1 MAAMATLFSGFTLAL
16 LLAFAKRERQ
26 TANLFLSAALTVMVL
41 KTGGLTPIFLP
52 ALGPLLYFYVR
63 RMTAPNLQFNRKDVL
78 HFCPS
83 LVAYWMPGW
92 LLLISVVIYLYLS
105 HRLIQSFYSR
115 LRPVLMDRPR
125 FAFRRLDNT
134 LHLLALLC
142 LLWLFNDVF
151 SFTVAF
157 ILIGMAA
164 EVMLKLDS
172 STQLATPIT
181 DRYDA
186 KEKSRRLMEAVAAN
200 RLYEDAELT
209 LTSLAVKLKI
219 HPHDLSRI
227 INTGME
233 KNFSDFINEFRV
245 RAIVGKMQD
254 PAYDRLTLLGIAYES
269 GFNSKTTFNRV
280 FKEMTGKTPVEYK
293 NSLNKEVPIDKL
305 APRLRILPVIL
316 RSDSP
321 PNWAPGKLNRNY
333 MLTNYLKIALRTLW
347 RNKAFSAI
355 NIIGLALGLAICFL
369 ISLFVID
376 ELSYDKFNL
385 KADRIFRVN
394 ADFNVNGTQFN
405 ARTTPPSMASIL
417 VKEFP
422 QIENAVRIKSNGKIL
437 VKKGKAKLS
446 EDNCFYADNALFEVF
461 TLPMIAGDPKSALSQ
476 SHSLVIS
483 ENTARKYFNSTD
495 VIGKTMH
502 LDNATDYQITG
513 VIENTPVQ
521 SHLHFDF
528 IKSIIELPDRNFP
541 DWSNV
546 SYITYLL
553 ARPGVTQNS
562 LDNYLQ
568 EATKKY
574 AEPVLLRDLHSSLPE
589 LEKNGG
595 HFRYLTIPLTK
606 IHLHSTLTDEQEPSG
621 NAEYVYIFTVIA
633 ILILLIAC
641 INFMNLST
649 AQSAGRAREVGV
661 RKVLGSNR
669 PQLIRQFLME
679 SITTSFLAVVAAVI
693 LAILLLPY
701 FNDLSGKQIT
711 LGWLTNIWFMPVL
724 ISITLVIGV
733 ISGLYPAFFLS
744 AFQPIKVL
752 KGKLAVGFKA
762 SMLRNC
768 LVVFQFATVII
779 LIIGTL
785 VIYKQ
790 LKYISNKNLGYNRYQ
805 VLILKNTSALFPNA
819 KSFLNDVIKMPGIK
833 SGTMTSCLP
842 TAVNNYTQVYGKEAS
857 LNKDQTRALATWSV
871 DEDYIPTLGMQMA
884 DGRNFSKQIL
894 TDSSAVVINETA
906 AKMLGY
912 QKPLNK
918 FLYGPGGVTFHII
931 GVVKDFN
938 AGSLHSK
945 ISPLVLRNSLDNG
958 AMAFRVETKNLPTL
972 ISEIRTLYHTKYA
985 NMADQPFSYSFM
997 DEEFN
1002 HLYRSEQNIG
1012 RIFISFSFF
1021 SILIA
1026 CLGLLGLVIYAAEQR
1041 IKEIG
1046 IRKVLG
1052 ASITNLIMMLSN
1064 DFLKLI
1070 GISSLISFPVA
1081 WWGMNLWLQDFAYR
1095 TSISWWIFVAAGFL
1109 AVTIAMIT
1117 VSYQALKAALANPIK
1132 SLRSE

>member
-1 MAAMATLFSGFTLAL
+1 M
-16 LLAFAKRERQ
+16 
-26 TANLFLSAALTVMVL
+26 
-41 KTGGLTPIFLP
+41 
-52 ALGPLLYFYVR
+52 
-63 RMTAPNLQFNRKDVL
+63 
-78 HFCPS
+78 
-83 LVAYWMPGW
+83 
-92 LLLISVVIYLYLS
+92 IYLYLS
-105 HRLIQSFYSR
+105 HRLIQDFYSR

-125 FAFRRLDNT
+125 FAFRRLNR
-134 LHLLALLC
+134 ALL
-142 LLWLFNDVF
+142 LLGSFCVLSLFSDIF
-151 SFTVAF
+151 YLAVALV
-157 ILIGMAA
+157 LIGMAA
-164 EVMLKLDS
+164 DAILKPDS
-172 STQLATPIT
+172 SVQLAMPIT
-181 DRYDA
+181 DRSDA
-186 KEKSRRLMEAVAAN
+186 KEKSRRLKEAVAAN

-209 LTSLAVKLKI
+209 LTTLAVKLVI

-227 INTGME
+227 INLGLD

-245 RAIVGKMQD
+245 REVVGKMQD
-254 PAYDRLTLLGIAYES
+254 PAFDNLTLLGIAYES

-293 NSLNKEVPIDKL
+293 NGLKKEVSIDKL
-305 APRLRILPVIL
+305 APRSPTRLVIL
-316 RSDSP
+316 RSESP
-321 PNWAPGKLNRNY
+321 PIWAYEKLNRNY
-333 MLTNYLKIALRTLW
+333 MFRNYLKVALRNIW

-394 ADFNVNGTQFN
+394 ADFKVNGTQFN
-405 ARTTPPSMASIL
+405 ARETPPSMASIL
-417 VKEFP
+417 VNEYP

-437 VKKGKAKLS
+437 VKKGNETLS
-446 EDNCFYADNALFEVF
+446 EDNCFYADNALFDVF
-461 TLPMIAGDPKSALSQ
+461 TVPMIAGDAKSALSQ

-483 ENTARKYFNSTD
+483 ENIARKYFNRTD

-502 LDNATDYQITG
+502 LDNATDYKITG

-528 IKSIIELPDRNFP
+528 IKSINELPDRNFP
-541 DWSNV
+541 DWSNI
-546 SYITYLL
+546 SYITYVL
-553 ARPGVTQNS
+553 ARPGVTQNE
-562 LDNYLQ
+562 LDNYLKG
-568 EATKKY
+568 ATKKH
-574 AEPVLLRDLHSSLPE
+574 AEPILLRDLHSSLSDI
-589 LEKNGG
+589 EKNSG
-595 HFRYLTIPLTK
+595 HFRFVTIPLTK
-606 IHLHSTLTDEQEPSG
+606 IHLYSTLTDEQEPSG

-633 ILILLIAC
+633 IFILLIAC

-649 AQSAGRAREVGV
+649 ARSAGRAREVGV
-661 RKVLGSNR
+661 RKVLGSNKA
-669 PQLIRQFLME
+669 QLIRQFLIE
-679 SITTSFLAVVAAVI
+679 SIITSCFAVAIAFVI
-693 LAILLLPY
+693 AILLLPY
-701 FNDLSGKQIT
+701 FNDLYGKQIT
-711 LGWLTNIWFMPVL
+711 FSWLTNIWFIPVL
-724 ISITLVIGV
+724 ITITLVIGV
-733 ISGLYPAFFLS
+733 IAGLYPAFFLS

-752 KGKLAVGFKA
+752 KGKLAVGFKG
-762 SMLRNC
+762 SMLRSG

-779 LIIGTL
+779 LIVGTL

-790 LKYISNKNLGYNRYQ
+790 LKYISNKKLGYNRDQ
-805 VLILKNTSALFPNA
+805 VLILKNTSALFPHA
-819 KSFLNDVIKMPGIK
+819 KSFLNDVIKMTGIQ

-842 TAVNNYTQVYGKEAS
+842 TSINNYTQVYGKDAS
-857 LNKDQTRALATWSV
+857 LSKDQTMALATWSV

-884 DGRNFSKQIL
+884 DGRNFSKQML
-894 TDSSAVVINETA
+894 TDSSAVIVNETA

-912 QKPLNK
+912 QQPVNK
-918 FLYGPGGVTFHII
+918 FIYGPGGVPFHII

-945 ISPLVLRNSLDNG
+945 ISPLVFRNALDNG
-958 AMAFRVETKNLPTL
+958 AMAFRVETKNLSTL
-972 ISEIRTLYHTKYA
+972 ISEIRMLYHTKYA
-985 NMADQPFSYSFM
+985 NMAGQPFSYSFM

-1002 HLYRSEQNIG
+1002 HLYQSEQNIG

-1026 CLGLLGLVIYAAEQR
+1026 CLGLFGLVTYAAEQR

-1070 GISSLISFPVA
+1070 GIAALISFPIA
-1081 WWGMNLWLQDFAYR
+1081 WWGMSLWLQDFAYR
-1095 TSISWWIFVAAGFL
+1095 TSISWWIFAAAGL
-1109 AVTIAMIT
+1109 GAILIALIT
-1117 VSYQALKAALANPIK
+1117 VSFQSVKAALANPVK